1 MSSVSV
7 VTTFAKDHIDVY
19 GKRFVNSFKKNC
31 KHPLYLY
38 AEDFS
43 SEEINH
49 QVVDFYSSIPEHVK
63 FKNYIEEQISSLNLK
78 EQNRLRK
85 ALRWSYKSFVIIH
98 ALETIKSD
106 YVVWIDA
113 DVETI
118 NPVPDDLI
126 EKLCGNYLMMC
137 YPQKLDDGVHIE
149 SGFVIFNKNHPDI
162 QTVINHYRRGY
173 YLQQVLTIKKPW
185 DGYWLANLISQDIK
199 IKEKINHVH
208 TPFSNIRP
216 YFKHHVGKQKF
227 SVTPLNKFS
236 GRIENT

>member
-1 MSSVSV
+1 MSSVAV
-7 VTTFAKDHIDVY
+7 VTTFAKDHINVY
-19 GKRFVNSFKKNC
+19 GKRFVDSFKKNC
-31 KHPLYLY
+31 NYPVYIY

-49 QVVDFYSSIPEHVK
+49 QVTDFYSNIPEHVK
-63 FKNYIEEQISSLNLK
+63 FKNSIEEQISNLNVK

-106 YVVWIDA
+106 YIVWIDA

-118 NPVPDDLI
+118 NTVPDDLI
-126 EKLCGNYLMMC
+126 EKLCGKYLMMC
-137 YPQKLDDGVHIE
+137 YPQQLDDGVHIE
-149 SGFVIFNKNHPDI
+149 SGFIIFNKNHPEI
-162 QTVINHYRRGY
+162 QKVINHYRRGY
-173 YLQQVLTIKKPW
+173 YLEQVLTIKKPW
-185 DGYWLANLISQDIK
+185 DGYWLASLVIQNNTVKEKSNLIY
-199 IKEKINHVH
+199 

-216 YFKHHVGKQKF
+216 YFKHHVGKHKF
-227 SVTPLNKFS
+227 SITNLNKFS